1 MYKYNELAYA
11 KLILEKGFTSKY
23 INNELRV
30 LAKYY
35 KYIGRKPVEREKLL
49 YEFCEKH
56 LDDYDRVKYYKNINA
71 ALNHA
76 KKKENKI
83 IEINTIGVTDKEI
96 EYIEKINLSKF
107 HKMVA
112 FSLLVVDKL
121 NNMTLDIK
129 HGKDRKSN
137 HYYGGN
143 EKKYR
148 ELSSQS
154 CIPSSKR
161 KKAENVHS
169 LISDLANQN
178 ILEIKGNGYIHLK
191 FIEEI
196 PASNEYVIN
205 INNFNNLGLYY
216 ELYIGEKKVKTCEC
230 CETPI
235 RVNSNRTKYCFKCAK
250 LIKNQKIA
258 IMNKERRNQN
268 RNKD

>member
-1 MYKYNELAYA
+1 MYKYNEIAYA
-11 KLILEKGFTSKY
+11 QLILKKGFTSKY

-30 LAKYY
+30 LAKYF
-35 KYIGRKPVEREKLL
+35 KYLGHKPAEREKLL

-56 LDDYDRVKYYKNINA
+56 LEDYDRVKYYKNINS

-83 IEINTIGVTDKEI
+83 IDINTIGITDKEM
-96 EYIEKINLSKF
+96 EYIEKINLSKL

-112 FSLLVVDKL
+112 FTLLVVDKL

-129 HGKDRKSN
+129 HGENRKST

-154 CIPSSKR
+154 GIPSSKR

-169 LISDLANQN
+169 LISDLAKQD
-178 ILEIKGNGYIHLK
+178 IVDIKGNGYIHLK
-191 FIEEI
+191 FIDGI
-196 PASNEYVIN
+196 PSSNEYIMN
-205 INNFNNLGLYY
+205 INNFNNIGLYY
-216 ELYIGEKKVKTCEC
+216 ELYIGEKKVRSCQC

-235 RVNSNRTKYCFKCAK
+235 RIKSNHTKYCEKCAK
-250 LIKNQKIA
+250 LVKNRKISQL
-258 IMNKERRNQN
+258 NKERRNK
-268 RNKD
+268 NKDN